1 MKVLLPSLILLGK
14 SYWSLSRKESNTKLY
29 YISLANH
36 VTSIFDSGFPVC
48 LRFMPPTHP
57 LTRHKAIGVAVG
69 SVVGSITGA
78 LIERRVM
85 KAQGKGGVYD
95 FCEGDDINI

>member
-1 MKVLLPSLILLGK
+1 
-14 SYWSLSRKESNTKLY
+14 
-29 YISLANH
+29 
-36 VTSIFDSGFPVC
+36 
-48 LRFMPPTHP
+48 MPPTHP

-85 KAQGKGGVYD
+85 KAQGKGRVVDTIND
-95 FCEGDDINI
+95 FFDGDDINI

>member
-1 MKVLLPSLILLGK
+1 
-14 SYWSLSRKESNTKLY
+14 
-29 YISLANH
+29 
-36 VTSIFDSGFPVC
+36 
-48 LRFMPPTHP
+48 MPPTHP

-85 KAQGKGGVYD
+85 KAQGKGGIYD